1 MSALILNITP
11 DHLNRHGT
19 MENYIRIKECI
30 TLNQTKEDAVV
41 LNYDDP
47 VLREFGQNPE
57 LKPRVIWFS
66 SRETLKDGFCM
77 GGDNIVYCQNGRQTV
92 VVNVHDMQLLGRHN
106 YENAM
111 AAAAIALEMGVPMSD
126 ITRVIE
132 GFHPVEHR
140 IEFVRERTPESDI
153 ITIPRVPIRMQPSRH
168 LRAMPGPTLLIA
180 GGYDK
185 NSEYDEWVSGV

>member
-1 MSALILNITP
+1 M
-11 DHLNRHGT
+11 
-19 MENYIRIKECI
+19 
-30 TLNQTKEDAVV
+30 V

-77 GGDNIVYCQNGRQTV
+77 DGDNIVYCQNGRQTV

-111 AAAAIALEMGVPMSD
+111 AAIAIGDAMGVPKD
-126 ITRVIE
+126 AIVRGLRT
-132 GFHPVEHR
+132 FQAVEHR
-140 IEFVRERTPESDI
+140 IEYVCEKRGVRFYNDSKGTNPTR
-153 ITIPRVPIRMQPSRH
+153 PSRH
-168 LRAMPGPTLLIA
+168 PGHDTAHLAHRRRLFRDPLHPRPQLLAQLGFGCIRLW
-180 GGYDK
+180 GEHSLK
-185 NSEYDEWVSGV
+185 CSPFLFSEPL

>member
-1 MSALILNITP
+1 MSGITLAVNLAISIAI
-11 DHLNRHGT
+11 DVYKRQ
-19 MENYIRIKECI
+19 

-41 LNYDDP
+41 LNYDDS

-66 SRETLKDGFCM
+66 SREMLKDGFCM
-77 GGDNIVYCQNGRQTV
+77 DGDNIVYCQNGRQTV

-111 AAAAIALEMGVPMSD
+111 AAAAIALEIGVPMSD

-132 GFHPVEHR
+132 GFHPVEHL
-140 IEFVRERTPESDI
+140 S
-153 ITIPRVPIRMQPSRH
+153 
-168 LRAMPGPTLLIA
+168 LIHI
-180 GGYDK
+180 
-185 NSEYDEWVSGV
+185 